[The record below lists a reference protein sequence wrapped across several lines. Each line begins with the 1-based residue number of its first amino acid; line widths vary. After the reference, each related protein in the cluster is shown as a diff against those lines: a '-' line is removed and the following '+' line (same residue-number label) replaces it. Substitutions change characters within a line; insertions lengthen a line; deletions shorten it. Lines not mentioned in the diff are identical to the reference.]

1 MDLGDWP
8 QPWLERYEPAFRAHA
23 IEADVLHDLTDQ
35 DLEKL
40 GALLGHRRRLLR
52 AIAEHRRRTCG
63 SNHGIVRALGV
74 KPPLRYARW
83 RAQRTL
89 YACTIPNWGSWQVMR
104 WISSPGLY
112 RRRSSSLVQ
121 PKIDGM

>member
-8 QPWLERYEPAFRAHA
+8 QPWSRTYEAAFRANA

-40 GALLGHRRRLLR
+40 AVLLGHRRRLLR
-52 AIAEHRRRTCG
+52 AIAELDGAPAAAITE
-63 SNHGIVRALGV
+63 SSAPLGA
-74 KPPLRYARW
+74 KPALRYARW
-83 RAQRTL
+83 RGQRTL
-89 YACTIPNWGSWQVMR
+89 YARTIPNWRSWKVMR

-112 RRRSSSLVQ
+112 RRRLS
-121 PKIDGM
+121 